1 MAGIIRLN
9 QLPEGSGSLTNDDIF
24 LIMDN
29 PNGSAV
35 TKKISLSQLS
45 SAIGGG
51 STSTVVNLG
60 NASGIINTDAS
71 LGSIFDITLIASGT
85 LNNPSNTTDGQSL
98 RWRISFDDNSI
109 PLTLGNKFNIPSSAS
124 SPLPFSV
131 VSGVTDL
138 LAATYHAGRD
148 KWDIIA
154 FVPGY

>member
-1 MAGIIRLN
+1 L
-9 QLPEGSGSLTNDDIF
+9 
-24 LIMDN
+24 
-29 PNGSAV
+29 
-35 TKKISLSQLS
+35 
-45 SAIGGG
+45 GG
-51 STSTVVNLG
+51 STTVVQLG
-60 NASGIINTDAS
+60 SVSGAIDTNAS

-109 PLTLGNKFNIPSSAS
+109 PLTLGDKFNIPSSAS

-138 LAATYHAGRD
+138 LAATYHSGRD